1 MSRKKGN
8 LHFENEKQDN
18 ECNPSTNLLTIENGD
33 HGNGVKDNENITN
46 LRKNELPKESSNV
59 LLKRKESI
67 SWKWIDGPEDDVD
80 LSSEDGCCK
89 WIKRFLT
96 MGNVGVII
104 VCGCL
109 LLASSIVCF
118 KK

>member
-8 LHFENEKQDN
+8 LHFEIEKQDN
-18 ECNPSTNLLTIENGD
+18 ECNANTNLLTKENGD
-33 HGNGVKDNENITN
+33 QDNEVKDTENVRDS
-46 LRKNELPKESSNV
+46 RKTELPNGANDE
-59 LLKRKESI
+59 LLKRKP

-96 MGNVGVII
+96 MGNIGVII

-118 KK
+118 RK

>member
-8 LHFENEKQDN
+8 LHFETEKQDN
-18 ECNPSTNLLTIENGD
+18 GCNPNTNLLIMENSDHEKEVNDIENIR
-33 HGNGVKDNENITN
+33 NS
-46 LRKNELPKESSNV
+46 RKNKFRKGPNDA
-59 LLKRKESI
+59 LLKRKP
-67 SWKWIDGPEDDVD
+67 SWKWIDGPENQVD
-80 LSSEDGCCK
+80 LSSEEGCCK

-96 MGNVGVII
+96 IGNIGVII